1 MAKSKEPIVVKKYSN
16 RRLYHGGTYL
26 TLKDLAGMVKSDKD
40 FIVSDAETGE
50 DITRSVLT
58 QIVLEQANKGGQNL
72 LPITLLRQLIRFYG
86 DSKRMLVP
94 RYLKVSIEAPIRK
107 REKFPR
113 QLRADRIKRRDRKLS
128 KGG

>member
-72 LPITLLRQLIRFYG
+72 LPTTLLRQLIRFYG
-86 DSKRMLVP
+86 DSKQMLVP
-94 RYLKVSIEAPIRK
+94 RYLKVSIEMPIRK
-107 REKFPR
+107 REKFRR
-113 QLRADRIKRRDRKLS
+113 QLRADRIKRHDRKSS

>member
-58 QIVLEQANKGGQNL
+58 QIVLEQANRSGQ
-72 LPITLLRQLIRFYG
+72 LPIPLLRQLIRFYG
-86 DSKRMLVP
+86 DSKQMLVP

-107 REKFPR
+107 REKFRR
-113 QLRADRIKRRDRKLS
+113 QLRAGRIKRRDRKSS

>member
-72 LPITLLRQLIRFYG
+72 LPTTLLRQLIRFYG
-86 DSKRMLVP
+86 DSKQMLVP
-94 RYLKVSIEAPIRK
+94 RYLKVSIEAPTRE
-107 REKFPR
+107 REKFRR
-113 QLRADRIKRRDRKLS
+113 QLRADRIKRRDRKSS
-128 KGG
+128 KSG

>member
-50 DITRSVLT
+50 DITRWVLT
-58 QIVLEQANKGGQNL
+58 QIVLEQANKGRQNL

-107 REKFPR
+107 REKFRR
-113 QLRADRIKRRDRKLS
+113 QLRADRIKRRDRKSS

>member
-72 LPITLLRQLIRFYG
+72 LPITLLRQLICFYG
-86 DSKRMLVP
+86 DSKQMLVP

-107 REKFPR
+107 REKFRR
-113 QLRADRIKRRDRKLS
+113 QLRADRIKRRDRKSS

>member
-1 MAKSKEPIVVKKYSN
+1 M
-16 RRLYHGGTYL
+16 GGTYL

-72 LPITLLRQLIRFYG
+72 LPTTLLRQLIRFYG
-86 DSKRMLVP
+86 DSKQMLVP
-94 RYLKVSIEAPIRK
+94 RYLKVSIEMPIRK
-107 REKFPR
+107 REKFSR
-113 QLRADRIKRRDRKLS
+113 RLRADRIKRHDRKSS

>member
-16 RRLYHGGTYL
+16 QRLYHGGTYL

-86 DSKRMLVP
+86 GSKQVLAP

-107 REKFPR
+107 REKFRR
-113 QLRADRIKRRDRKLS
+113 QLRADRIKRRDRESS

>member
-72 LPITLLRQLIRFYG
+72 LPTTLLRQLIRFYG
-86 DSKRMLVP
+86 DSKQMLVP

-107 REKFPR
+107 REKFRR
-113 QLRADRIKRRDRKLS
+113 QLRADRIKRRDRKSS